1 MAIDVG
7 TANTVVYV
15 RGEGIVLAEPSVVA
29 IETIDGSPRVLA
41 VGTEAK
47 SMMGRTPQNIKV
59 VRPLRHGVISDI
71 EVAEQMIKHFM
82 AKARGDQPMLRGPD
96 VVLCLP
102 SGSTGVERRALRD
115 AASNAGAKRVWFIE
129 EAMAAA
135 VGADLPVA
143 HPIGSMVVDIGGGS
157 TEVGV
162 ISLGGLNMST
172 STRVGGDNM
181 DEAITA
187 HVRRSHNMLIGEP
200 TAELIKLKLGTAKL
214 EAKAKPK
221 TTVVKGRD
229 LANGVPA
236 QITITQDEVAMAI
249 ADCVGQIVHAV
260 RTTLEQVAPEISADI
275 MGTGIILTGGGSLLA
290 GIDTVIAEATGL
302 PVTIAGDPLNCVA
315 LGAGRVLE
323 DPAYEGLRQL
333 A

>member
-1 MAIDVG
+1 MAIDLG
-7 TANTVVYV
+7 TANTVVFV

-29 IETIDGSPRVLA
+29 IETVNGSPRVLA
-41 VGTEAK
+41 VGTDAK
-47 SMMGRTPQNIKV
+47 LMMGRTPQNIKV
-59 VRPLRHGVISDI
+59 IRPLRHGVISDI
-71 EVAEQMIKHFM
+71 DVAEQMIKHFI
-82 AKARGDQPMLRGPD
+82 AKAHGDQPMLRGPD
-96 VVLCLP
+96 VVLCVP

-115 AASNAGAKRVWFIE
+115 AASNAGAKQVWFID

-135 VGADLPVA
+135 VGADLPVT
-143 HPIGSMVVDIGGGS
+143 HPLGSMVVDIGGGT

-162 ISLGGLNMST
+162 ISLGGLNMSM

-181 DEAITA
+181 DEAIAA

-214 EAKAKPK
+214 EARGKPK
-221 TTVVKGRD
+221 TTIVKGRD

-236 QITITQDEVAMAI
+236 QITVTQDEVAMAI
-249 ADCVGQIVHAV
+249 AECVGQIVRAV
-260 RTTLEQVAPEISADI
+260 RDTLEKTAPEIAADI

-290 GIDTVIAEATGL
+290 QIDTVIANATGL

-315 LGAGRVLE
+315 LGAGRALE
-323 DPAYEGLRQL
+323 DPAYEALRQ
-333 A
+333 AA

>member
-1 MAIDVG
+1 
-7 TANTVVYV
+7 
-15 RGEGIVLAEPSVVA
+15 
-29 IETIDGSPRVLA
+29 
-41 VGTEAK
+41 
-47 SMMGRTPQNIKV
+47 MMGRTPPNIKV
-59 VRPLRHGVISDI
+59 IRPLRHGVISDI

-82 AKARGDQPMLRGPD
+82 AKAHGDQPLLRGPD

-115 AASNAGAKRVWFIE
+115 AASNAGAKRVWFID

-143 HPIGSMVVDIGGGS
+143 HPVGSMVVDIGGGT

-162 ISLGGLNMST
+162 ISLGGLNMSM

-181 DEAITA
+181 DEAIGA

-200 TAELIKLKLGTAKL
+200 TAELIKLKLGTAKM
-214 EAKAKPK
+214 AAQS
-221 TTVVKGRD
+221 TSGTMAVKGRD

-236 QITITQDEVAMAI
+236 QITLSQDEVAMAI

-275 MGTGIILTGGGSLLA
+275 MGTGIILTGGGSLLPE
-290 GIDTVIAEATGL
+290 IDTVLAEATGL
-302 PVTIAGDPLNCVA
+302 PVAIAGDPLNCVA
-315 LGAGRVLE
+315 LGAGRALE
-323 DPAYEGLRQL
+323 DPTFEGLRH
-333 A
+333 AA